1 MNWAL
6 AVQAPVDVDAWSV
19 GDESV
24 EAMAVELGPDCEG
37 SVDGAWALLSEVTP
51 IELVLGCEGVG

>member
-1 MNWAL
+1 M
-6 AVQAPVDVDAWSV
+6 
-19 GDESV
+19 SV